1 MKKVILPILLMLI
14 GIGGGV
20 GAGLMLMGDP
30 EEELA
35 MDMENPCGDVGH
47 TMTEEMAHEPDPEP
61 IPLED
66 REYARMNNQFVVP
79 VVKDD
84 RVNALMVM
92 SLSIEV
98 AAGGQEAVFS
108 HEPRLRDAFLQVMFD
123 HANIGGFNGAF
134 TSSANMRILREGLK
148 AAADEVMM
156 GHISD
161 VLIVE
166 IVRQDVTN

>member
-1 MKKVILPILLMLI
+1 M
-14 GIGGGV
+14 
-20 GAGLMLMGDP
+20 A
-30 EEELA
+30 A
-35 MDMENPCGDVGH
+35 NPCGDGH
-47 TMTEEMAHEPDPEP
+47 GLEPMAAAEDIPAEPVSLDS
-61 IPLED
+61 

-79 VVKDD
+79 VVMND
-84 RVNALMVM
+84 RVSALMVL

-98 AAGGQEAVFS
+98 ETGGQEAVFS

-134 TSSANMRILREGLK
+134 TASSNMRILREALQD
-148 AAADEVMM
+148 AADRVMR

-161 VLIVE
+161 VLIVD

>member
-108 HEPRLRDAFLQVMFD
+108 HEPRLPGRVP
-123 HANIGGFNGAF
+123 
-134 TSSANMRILREGLK
+134 S
-148 AAADEVMM
+148 
-156 GHISD
+156 SD
-161 VLIVE
+161 VRS
-166 IVRQDVTN
+166 RQHWWVQWRVHILCKHADFA

>member
-1 MKKVILPILLMLI
+1 MKKLILPLILMLV

-20 GAGLMLMGDP
+20 GAGLFLTAP
-30 EEELA
+30 AEETLIA
-35 MDMENPCGDVGH
+35 ENPCGD
-47 TMTEEMAHEPDPEP
+47 MYADTEMMADVEPTAQPVT
-61 IPLED
+61 LES

-79 VVKDD
+79 VVMNE
-84 RVNALMVM
+84 RVSSLVVM

-98 AAGGQEAVFS
+98 DVGGQEAVFS

-123 HANIGGFNGAF
+123 HANMGGFNGAF
-134 TSSANMRILREGLK
+134 TASSNMRLLREALQT
-148 AAADEVMM
+148 AADRVML

-161 VLIVE
+161 VLIVD